1 MKSIEMLYGRNSNP
15 LAQYDYMNP
24 IQVLISTSPSTPYAK
39 IIETDVQLN
48 PYKFRDGERQCTG
61 VISEFVLLHSNPYV
75 SGAGVWPTA
84 SVGKANFRILST
96 GLLVGSVSI
105 EKFGNSQNSAG
116 ELLLYAKKSTTG
128 GTTGNETSYKVQL
141 WVKSEV
147 PLLVKFPFYIEEGVA
162 TQRTT
167 IKHNAYA
174 SAYTRAYE
182 TIKNVDNTPVSES
195 VFNTAVIN
203 SGFSAVDL
211 TTEKII
217 RISESTENI
226 SLKKHTRKIVVE
238 NSSSTIEIS
247 RLSPSWDSGDIE
259 GMKIDVIALGNNARI
274 LHTEGTA
281 TEMTGNN
288 IKCPGDTNISMVSG
302 QIITLERFAGG
313 WIART

>member
-15 LAQYDYMNP
+15 LTQYDYMNP
-24 IQVLISTSPSTPYAK
+24 IQALISTSSSTPYAK
-39 IIETDVQLN
+39 IIETGVQLN
-48 PYKFRDGERQCTG
+48 PYNFQDGERQCTG
-61 VISEFVLLHSNPYV
+61 VISEFALFHNNPHV
-75 SGAGVWPTA
+75 TGAGVWPTA

-96 GLLVGSVSI
+96 GILVGSVSI
-105 EKFGNSQNSAG
+105 EKFGNSQKSAG

-128 GTTGNETSYKVQL
+128 GTTGNETSYKAQL

-162 TQRTT
+162 TQRTA
-167 IKHNAYA
+167 IKHNAYT

-195 VFNTAVIN
+195 AFDTAVIN

-217 RISESTENI
+217 RISKSIKNI
-226 SLKKHTRKIVVE
+226 GLKKHTQKIVVE
-238 NSSSTIEIS
+238 NSSSTIKIS

-259 GMKIDVIALGNNARI
+259 GMKIDVIALGDNVRI
-274 LHTEGTA
+274 LHTEGKA

-288 IKCPGDTNISMVSG
+288 IKCPGDTNISMTSG
-302 QIITLERFAGG
+302 QIVTLERFAGG

>member
-15 LAQYDYMNP
+15 LTQYDYMNP

-48 PYKFRDGERQCTG
+48 PYNFQDGERQCTG
-61 VISEFVLLHSNPYV
+61 VISEFVLLHNNPNV
-75 SGAGVWPTA
+75 TGAGVWPTA

-116 ELLLYAKKSTTG
+116 ELLLYAKKSTG
-128 GTTGNETSYKVQL
+128 GTTGNETSYKAQL

-162 TQRTT
+162 TQQRT
-167 IKHNAYA
+167 IKHNAYT

-195 VFNTAVIN
+195 VFDTAVIN

-226 SLKKHTRKIVVE
+226 GLQKHTQKIVVE

-259 GMKIDVIALGNNARI
+259 GMKIDVIALGNNVRI
-274 LHTEGTA
+274 LHTNGTA
-281 TEMTGNN
+281 TGMTGNN
-288 IKCPGDTNISMVSG
+288 IKCPGDTNISMMSG
-302 QIITLERFAGG
+302 QIVTLERFAGG